1 MILGAFAVDWY
12 AARAAGVV
20 AYLLVSA
27 SVALGLALAGKERFD
42 RWPRFAVEDV
52 HRFAGVLAGT
62 FIALHIFW
70 LAVDSQAHL
79 GVSGLVVPFTASYR
93 PLWTGLGVVAAE
105 LLLALAVTNHY
116 RKRMP
121 YSAWR
126 RLHYL
131 NFAVWIA
138 ATAHGLGAGTDS
150 GTMSF
155 LLMYAVAAGLIGA
168 LALRRFARS
177 GRTPSVPSMRDHGAR
192 SEVVPVSAR
201 GDAAARGLRR

>member
-1 MILGAFAVDWY
+1 VAAIRERSGGSVILGAFAVDWY

-62 FIALHIFW
+62 FIALHILW

-79 GVSGLVVPFTASYR
+79 GVSGLLVPFTSSYR

-116 RKRMP
+116 RRRIS
-121 YSAWR
+121 YSLWR
-126 RLHYL
+126 GLHYL
-131 NFAVWIA
+131 NFGVWIA
-138 ATAHGLGAGTDS
+138 ATAHGLGAGSDS
-150 GTMSF
+150 RSPVF
-155 LLMYAVAAGLIGA
+155 LLMYAITAGIIGV
-168 LALRRFARS
+168 LALRRFAAKPVASPGTPTAASAGTRS
-177 GRTPSVPSMRDHGAR
+177 RRTPA
-192 SEVVPVSAR
+192 
-201 GDAAARGLRR
+201 

>member
-1 MILGAFAVDWY
+1 VTLGAFAVDWY

-62 FIALHIFW
+62 FIALHLFW

-79 GVSGLVVPFTASYR
+79 GVLGLVLPFSASYR

-121 YSAWR
+121 NSLWR
-126 RLHYL
+126 RIHYL

-138 ATAHGLGAGTDS
+138 ATAHGLGAGSDS
-150 GTMSF
+150 RSTAF
-155 LLMYAVAAGLIGA
+155 LLMYATTTGIVGV
-168 LALRRFARS
+168 LALRRLGVRAAASPSTPRAASAGTRS
-177 GRTPSVPSMRDHGAR
+177 GRTRA
-192 SEVVPVSAR
+192 
-201 GDAAARGLRR
+201 

>member
-1 MILGAFAVDWY
+1 VTLGAFAVDWY

-27 SVALGLALAGKERFD
+27 SVALGLALAGKERLQ

-52 HRFAGVLAGT
+52 HRFAGILAGT
-62 FIALHIFW
+62 FIALHVFW
-70 LAVDSQAHL
+70 LVVDSQAHL
-79 GVSGLVVPFTASYR
+79 GLGNLVIPFTSSYR

-105 LLLALAVTNHY
+105 LLLALAVTNRY
-116 RKRMP
+116 RKRIS
-121 YSAWR
+121 YSLWR

-150 GTMSF
+150 GSTAF
-155 LLMYAVAAGLIGA
+155 LLMYAVTVVAISM
-168 LALRRFARS
+168 LALRRFSREN
-177 GRTPSVPSMRDHGAR
+177 GPRG
-192 SEVVPVSAR
+192 EVAPVSAR
-201 GDAAARGLRR
+201 SDPVPRGLRR

>member
-1 MILGAFAVDWY
+1 VTLGAFAVDWY

-27 SVALGLALAGKERFD
+27 SVALGLALAGKERLQ

-52 HRFAGVLAGT
+52 HRFAGILAGT
-62 FIALHIFW
+62 FIALHVFW
-70 LAVDSQAHL
+70 LVVDSQAHL
-79 GVSGLVVPFTASYR
+79 GLGNLVIPFTSSYR

-105 LLLALAVTNHY
+105 LLLALAVTNRY
-116 RKRMP
+116 RKRIS
-121 YSAWR
+121 YSLWR

-150 GTMSF
+150 GSTAF
-155 LLMYAVAAGLIGA
+155 LLMYAVTVVAIGM
-168 LALRRFARS
+168 LALRRFSREN
-177 GRTPSVPSMRDHGAR
+177 GPRG
-192 SEVVPVSAR
+192 EVAPVSAR
-201 GDAAARGLRR
+201 SDPVPRGLRR

>member
-27 SVALGLALAGKERFD
+27 SVAVGLTLAGKERFE

-62 FIALHIFW
+62 FIALHVLW

-79 GVSGLVVPFTASYR
+79 SLSNLVIPFTSSYR
-93 PLWTGLGVVAAE
+93 LVWTGLGVVAAE

-116 RKRMP
+116 RKRIS
-121 YSAWR
+121 YSLWR

-131 NFAVWIA
+131 NFVVWIG
-138 ATAHGLGAGTDS
+138 ATAHGLGAGSDS
-150 GTMSF
+150 GSTAF
-155 LLMYAVAAGLIGA
+155 VFMYASTAALIGA
-168 LALRRFARS
+168 LALRRYWR
-177 GRTPSVPSMRDHGAR
+177 RPSVTSMRDHPAREVATASAR
-192 SEVVPVSAR
+192 SNP
-201 GDAAARGLRR
+201 AARGLRR

>member
-1 MILGAFAVDWY
+1 MIVGACAVDWY

-27 SVALGLALAGKERFD
+27 SVALGLALAGKQRFD

-62 FIALHIFW
+62 FIALHVFW

-79 GVSGLVVPFTASYR
+79 GVSGLLVPFTSSYR

-105 LLLALAVTNHY
+105 LLVALAVSNHY
-116 RKRMP
+116 RKRISYP
-121 YSAWR
+121 LWR

-138 ATAHGLGAGTDS
+138 ATAHGLGAGTDTGS
-150 GTMSF
+150 PAF
-155 LLMYAVAAGLIGA
+155 LLMYAGTAGAIAA
-168 LALRRFARS
+168 LAVRRFAPRS
-177 GRTPSVPSMRDHGAR
+177 DASRGMRRAASEGTR
-192 SEVVPVSAR
+192 S
-201 GDAAARGLRR
+201 

>member
-20 AYLLVSA
+20 AYQLVSA

-62 FIALHIFW
+62 FIALHLFW

-79 GVSGLVVPFTASYR
+79 GIRGLVLPFSASYR

-116 RKRMP
+116 RKRIS
-121 YSAWR
+121 YSLWR

-131 NFAVWIA
+131 NFAIWIA
-138 ATAHGLGAGTDS
+138 ATTHGLGAGTDS
-150 GTMSF
+150 GSTAF
-155 LLMYAVAAGLIGA
+155 LLMYAVTTGAIAA
-168 LALRRFARS
+168 LAFRRFIPRPVVSPGTPTAASAGTRS
-177 GRTPSVPSMRDHGAR
+177 GRTRA
-192 SEVVPVSAR
+192 
-201 GDAAARGLRR
+201 

>member
-1 MILGAFAVDWY
+1 VILGAFAVDWY

-27 SVALGLALAGKERFD
+27 SVALGLPLAGKERFD

-52 HRFAGVLAGT
+52 RRFARVLAGT
-62 FIALHIFW
+62 FIAMHLFW
-70 LAVDSQAHL
+70 LAVDSQAQL
-79 GVSGLVVPFTASYR
+79 GVRGLVLPFSASYR

-116 RKRMP
+116 RKRIS
-121 YSAWR
+121 YSLWR

-138 ATAHGLGAGTDS
+138 VTIHGQGAGTDS
-150 GTMSF
+150 GSAVF
-155 LLMYAVAAGLIGA
+155 LLMYAVTAGTIA
-168 LALRRFARS
+168 VLALSSLVPRPVVSPGTPTAASGGTRS
-177 GRTPSVPSMRDHGAR
+177 QRTRA
-192 SEVVPVSAR
+192 
-201 GDAAARGLRR
+201 